1 MHRFTMKYADR
12 LVGTLSGFDRLVF
25 RGSLRRLSFVEG
37 LRGYLSTRRVL
48 LKEFGEHAQA
58 VTERVKE
65 TCLAAAKAQEVP
77 IRYLASAATS
87 KEEVARKI
95 AQERGVTAGPVC
107 LLTCVEPFVG
117 YDISRNAAKQRLE
130 LVRRYRKC
138 LHYYWY
144 EFHPE
149 CGFLNVRLRT
159 WFPFDVQICLNGR
172 EWLARQMDA
181 AGLGYER
188 HDNCFTQVE
197 DFARAQ
203 ALLDAQLRTDWPTL
217 LDGLARTVNPR
228 RAELL
233 GDYCPGYYWSTY
245 QSEWA
250 TDLVFTGP
258 EGLRRLYPRLVQHGM
273 TTLGSADVLRFLGR
287 QVGAAGRIPGTI
299 RAEVTSD
306 VKTRVEGVRIKH
318 RVNRNSVKAYDKV
331 YTAERAVLR
340 VETTLNDVSD
350 LKVYRPKEGGPEEEK
365 EWRVLRKGVADLQRR
380 AQVSQAA
387 NERYLGALS
396 SVDDGA
402 TLEER
407 LRKVTAPA
415 RWNGQR
421 VRALQPFAAADM
433 ALLAAVSRGEFTL
446 NGLRNRDLRP
456 LLYGDEHEVAPEE
469 IRRRA
474 GRVTR
479 QLRLLRA
486 HGLLQKAPH
495 THRYQV
501 TAAGREIITALL
513 TARQTPIAQLAKAA

>member
-1 MHRFTMKYADR
+1 MHRFTTKYADR

-25 RGSLRRLSFVEG
+25 RGTLRRLSFVEG
-37 LRGYLSTRRVL
+37 LRGYLSARKVL
-48 LKEFGEHAQA
+48 LKEFGAHAQA
-58 VTERVKE
+58 VTERVKQ

-77 IRYLASAATS
+77 IKYLTSAATS

-95 AQERGVTAGPVC
+95 ARERGVTEGPVC

-117 YDISRNAAKQRLE
+117 FDIYRNAAQKRLE
-130 LVRRYRKC
+130 LVSRYRKC
-138 LHYYWY
+138 LHCYWY
-144 EFHPE
+144 EIHPE

-172 EWLARQMDA
+172 EWLARQLDA
-181 AGLGYER
+181 AGLPYER
-188 HDNCFTQVE
+188 HDNCFTHVADYAQ
-197 DFARAQ
+197 AQ
-203 ALLDAQLRTDWPTL
+203 ALLDAQLRADWPAL
-217 LDGLARTVNPR
+217 LDGLAQTVHPLR
-228 RAELL
+228 EEMF

-250 TDLVFTGP
+250 TDLVFTSP
-258 EGLRRLYPRLVQHGM
+258 EGLRRLYPLLVQHGM
-273 TTLGSADVLRFLGR
+273 TTLASADVLRFLGR

-306 VKTRVEGVRIKH
+306 VKRRPEGVRIKH
-318 RVNRNSVKAYDKV
+318 RVNSNSVKAYDKA
-331 YTAERAVLR
+331 YTVDRAVLR

-350 LKVYRPKEGGPEEEK
+350 LKVYRPKEGGPEAEK
-365 EWRVLRKGVADLQRR
+365 EWRAMRKGVADLQRR
-380 AQVSQAA
+380 AQVSEGA
-387 NERYLGALS
+387 NARYLEALS

-407 LRKVTAPA
+407 LRSVTAPA
-415 RWNGQR
+415 TWKGQR

-433 ALLAAVSRGEFTL
+433 ALLEAVSRGEFTL

-456 LLYGDEHEVAPEE
+456 LLYGDERAVAPEE

-486 HGLLQKAPH
+486 HGLLQKVPH

-501 TAAGREIITALL
+501 TAAGRQIITALL